1 MAEFGVQATNL
12 SPPQGAGSQ
21 PVDPVQEKFV
31 DTSPI
36 SSTAVG
42 GIVDIFAKGLQINR
56 KEEAEKAK
64 NAVIGA
70 YVKEETA
77 INNAVA
83 TGQLNPAA
91 AASRS
96 RANANKYYAGFPQY
110 INDFESAGKAL
121 RGFTEAGEVQEQLQ
135 SEAKI
140 RQADIQAAST
150 AGFTFTPTMSKPAQD
165 AIIQAH
171 KTNVRAQQELEQMYK
186 ANSEMRAQGT
196 YNAAVAERDA
206 KEMGIR
212 VINDVAGAN
221 MSAFQALGS
230 TLVGDVKAGKTTPE
244 QAQMLLTERFSNING
259 AIVSAARLHPEL
271 AAPYRTLFNEANDVY
286 KKMLDPKNVTEG
298 LENELKAVQ
307 TRLKLVAMSNP
318 QFAGIVTTSNLLGNN
333 PNLTFIAS
341 SATNEAVARIANSPA
356 AQGIASQYVPQVVG
370 NPDVEPG
377 TLGILRSGLQ
387 QLKDPA
393 TRNVDKQKIEAENSV
408 NEILKQTG
416 QQLALGASPDK
427 LKGVAQFFASPEYA
441 GFVTSGKLNPENA
454 QAAKMT
460 FQQLYE
466 PTVIQGV
473 QQKLQNVLLQ
483 PTDVGGTTRGVLE
496 NIRSNV
502 RPEDAIG
509 RSPNAPEPTTQKP
522 TLLKDALNVTFS
534 GAGVQ
539 FEMKNVSALSDVERI
554 DQRRKVTELQTAQ
567 KALNQIIH
575 IGAHMEGSTDY
586 AKYWEANKHIYL
598 PQMFSKYKGL
608 EIGDVKSGMRYK
620 GGEANDPKNW
630 EAVNGGGD

>member
-21 PVDPVQEKFV
+21 PLDPVQEKFV

-36 SSTAVG
+36 SGVAVG

-64 NAVIGA
+64 NAIIGA

-110 INDFESAGKAL
+110 ISDFEGAGKAL
-121 RGFTEAGEVQEQLQ
+121 RGFTESGEVQAQLE
-135 SEAKI
+135 SEAKL
-140 RQADIQAAST
+140 RAADKQAAASAGAIFT
-150 AGFTFTPTMSKPAQD
+150 AGMAKPAED

-186 ANSEMRAQGT
+186 ANAEMRAQGT
-196 YNAAVAERDA
+196 YNATVAERDA

-230 TLVGDVKAGKTTPE
+230 TLVNDVKAGKTTPE

-259 AIVSAARLHPEL
+259 AIVSAARLNPEL

-286 KKMLDPKNVTEG
+286 KRMLDPKTSAEN
-298 LENELKAVQ
+298 LENELKSITTRMKIAAYADPKFAAV
-307 TRLKLVAMSNP
+307 A
-318 QFAGIVTTSNLLGNN
+318 TTSNILGNN
-333 PNLTFIAS
+333 PNLTFIS
-341 SATNEAVARIANSPA
+341 SAVTTETVARL
-356 AQGIASQYVPQVVG
+356 GASFAGFKPQVVG
-370 NPDVEPG
+370 NPDVEPE
-377 TLGILRSGLQ
+377 TLNILKAGLQ

-393 TRNVDKQKIEAENSV
+393 TRNVDKQKVEAENSV

-416 QQLALGASPDK
+416 QQLSLGVPPEQ

-441 GFVTSGKLNPENA
+441 GFVGSGKINPENA

-473 QQKLQNVLLQ
+473 QQKLETVLTTVSEYGGPGNIAGRPAGAPP
-483 PTDVGGTTRGVLE
+483 PT
-496 NIRSNV
+496 
-502 RPEDAIG
+502 P
-509 RSPNAPEPTTQKP
+509 PKK
-522 TLLKDALNVTFS
+522 TLLKDAINVNFT

-539 FEMKNVSALSDVERI
+539 FELKNVAGLSQMERV
-554 DQRRKVTELQTAQ
+554 DQRRKVQELQTAS
-567 KALNQIIH
+567 KAVNQLIH

-586 AKYWEANKHIYL
+586 AKYWDTHKHIFM
-598 PQMFSKYKGL
+598 PQVYSKYKGL
-608 EIGDVKSGMRYK
+608 EIGEVKNGMRYK